1 MDREAMVDVARRA
14 VHYQDIGDAESQI
27 KLYAEN
33 CTFMMPHLAEP
44 LRGLDHLK
52 RNVDNWPKSR
62 TESEWFVAEGNRLVM
77 GWNWRGEGWPENTPL
92 NRGMSL
98 FVFDDDGLIAE
109 YEDFF
114 DPDWATRHAEKAG

>member
-1 MDREAMVDVARRA
+1 MDRDAMLDVVKRA
-14 VHYQDIGDAESQI
+14 CHYQDIGDAESQI

-33 CTFMMPHLAEP
+33 CTFMMPHLSEP

-52 RNVDNWPKSR
+52 KNVDTWPKSK
-62 TESEWFVAEGNRLVM
+62 TVIEWTVAEGNRMVT
-77 GWNWRGEGWPENTPL
+77 GWNWRGEGWPPETPL

-98 FVFDDDGLIAE
+98 FVFDDEGLICE

-114 DPDWATRHAEKAG
+114 DPDWATRHAVPA